1 MKAHQLVTR
10 CGGEVFVQYTETNN
24 NTFTYCSSE
33 ELFNTHQSNGIV
45 AKETVRLGNDGKA
58 IKTFPTPSKSGTGDC
73 NYVVT
78 KKRNLPPRQLLKEK
92 DTTDD
97 TANVVKIAIQTAL
110 ATKGSIIEL
119 PLTIK
124 SNEVLVIGEKNAT
137 EIEEKEPASSV
148 APQAQST
155 GTTTITK
162 LIIPVKQLPVVQMEG
177 TLPLGILEPAGTI
190 YRYHHNYQVDY
201 PSKTTTFGATGR
213 NIATGNASGTIY
225 RYQRHVYY
233 PTRTTSFAQIG
244 LVCSPAG
251 TLKQ

>member
-10 CGGEVFVQYTETNN
+10 CGGEVFVQYTDTDN

-33 ELFNTHQSNGIV
+33 ELFNTYQSNGIV

-78 KKRNLPPRQLLKEK
+78 KKRNLPPIQLLKEKLKEK

-97 TANVVKIAIQTAL
+97 TANVVKIAIPTAL

-162 LIIPVKQLPVVQMEG
+162 LITPVKQLPVVQMEG
-177 TLPLGILEPAGTI
+177 ILPLGILEPASPVSHQAQSTCTGGGGEGCHL
-190 YRYHHNYQVDY
+190 RVVPPGQLLRR
-201 PSKTTTFGATGR
+201 PST
-213 NIATGNASGTIY
+213 
-225 RYQRHVYY
+225 
-233 PTRTTSFAQIG
+233 PTPFIKPGFSIFLT
-244 LVCSPAG
+244 
-251 TLKQ
+251 